1 MKILVTGSEGFTG
14 IHFMLRCKKLDIEVV
29 ELKSNL
35 LDVDGLK
42 SELKNLKI
50 DYVVHLA
57 GISFIA
63 HDDQNIFK
71 KVNVDGTENLLAAIK
86 LMKVRPNKILLAS
99 TANLYGLVESGEIN
113 EQILPSPQNSYGH
126 SKLMMENIALDKYGD
141 SFDFIIARPF
151 NYTGKSQNLVFVVP
165 KIVDHFKKKSSSI
178 ELGSLDVRRE
188 FNDVRFVVD
197 CYIDL
202 LINVKKTEIINIC
215 SGITY
220 SINDII
226 NEMKV
231 ISNHQIKVNVN
242 PEFLRENE
250 IKSLKGNPE
259 KLYNLSSVKNS
270 YNLNDTLLWMYK

>member
-14 IHFMLRCKKLDIEVV
+14 IHFMLRCKDLDIEVV

-202 LINVKKTEIINIC
+202 LMNVKKTEIINIC

>member
-1 MKILVTGSEGFTG
+1 MKILVTGSKGFTG
-14 IHFMLRCKKLDIEVV
+14 IHFMLRCKDLDIEVV

-35 LDVDGLK
+35 LDLDGLK

-113 EQILPSPQNSYGH
+113 EEILPSPQNSYGH

-202 LINVKKTEIINIC
+202 LMSVKKTEIINIC

>member
-14 IHFMLRCKKLDIEVV
+14 IHFMLRCKELDIEVV

-113 EQILPSPQNSYGH
+113 EEILPSPQNSYGH